1 MKEELERKA
10 AELEKALLTQV
21 QVARKESEDWVKIA
35 GVALVSGI
43 VAYGIVKILGN
54 SKEKKKTKKVMA
66 ALEKEGLLDNDIKK
80 KLTQKPEPG
89 LLGRLGVALLQ
100 IAINFGKEQLLNR
113 LQEHSGNVDE
123 AQK

>member
-89 LLGRLGVALLQ
+89 LLGRLGVALLP